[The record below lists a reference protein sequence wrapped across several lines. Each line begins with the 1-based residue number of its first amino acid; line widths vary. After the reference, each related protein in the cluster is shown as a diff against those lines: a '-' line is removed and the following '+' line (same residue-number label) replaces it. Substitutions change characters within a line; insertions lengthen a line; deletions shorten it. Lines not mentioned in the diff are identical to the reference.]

1 MRMRLGLL
9 IVLSAVAVMVSASP
23 KISTRGDVFTPL
35 AVSAFTP
42 RTIAFPG
49 TDGRTHIVYE
59 LLLTNTNVTPA
70 TVESVEIVD
79 GTNPS
84 NTLDT
89 YDAKK
94 LLTALRTTGN
104 SAVET
109 PTIEFNGTRLLMFS
123 LALNPGASIPKKLL
137 HRVKFQGATSPSPK
151 PSTPVEV
158 SYFVAPIEIES
169 KFPRIGAPLSGD
181 GWVAMNGCCEVG
193 VHRSSSIAC
202 NGGLYLAQRFAI
214 DWMQLDKNGKFISGD
229 GADVHAYAGYGAQV
243 LAVAD
248 GTVVGIEDGLED
260 QKPGTLPDPSTI
272 TIDTVDGNHIVLDLG
287 GGVYAFYAHLQKGS
301 LKVKLGDR
309 VKRSQVLAKL
319 GNTGNSSAP
328 HLHFHLMQSPSV
340 LCSNGIPYAI
350 DTFAAAGNLSYNS
363 AAEQDLNAD
372 FSKALRPPST
382 RRYQYPLDLEIVNF
396 TPSH

>member
-1 MRMRLGLL
+1 MRKRLSTLG
-9 IVLSAVAVMVSASP
+9 VSALALTLFAVSP
-23 KISTRGDVFTPL
+23 GVPGADVFTPL

-49 TDGRTHIVYE
+49 TDGRTHVVYE
-59 LLLTNTNVTPA
+59 LLLTNTNVTLA
-70 TVESVEIVD
+70 TVEDVVVVD
-79 GTNPS
+79 AANPS

-89 YDAKK
+89 YDGKK

-104 SAVET
+104 SAAET
-109 PTIEFNGTRLLMFS
+109 TAIEFNGSRLLMISF
-123 LALNPGASIPKKLL
+123 ALDPGATVPKKLL
-137 HRVKFQGATSPSPK
+137 HHIKFQGATSPSPK
-151 PSTPVEV
+151 PAAPVEV
-158 SYFVAPIEIES
+158 SYTVAPIEIET
-169 KFPRIGAPLSGD
+169 KFQHIGAPLSGA

-214 DWMQLDKNGKFISGD
+214 DWMQLDKNEKFINGD
-229 GADVHAYAGYGAQV
+229 ASDVHSYFGYGARV

-248 GTVVGIEDGLED
+248 GTVVGIEDSLED
-260 QKPGTLPDPSTI
+260 QKPGTLPDPATI
-272 TIDTVDGNHIVLDLG
+272 NMGNVDGNHIVLDLG

-301 LKVKLGDR
+301 LAVKLGER

-328 HLHFHLMQSPSV
+328 HLHFHLMQSQSV

-350 DTFAAAGNLSYNS
+350 DSFDAAGNLSHNS
-363 AAEQDLNAD
+363 DAEQELSAD
-372 FSKALRPPST
+372 FSKSLRPPSN
-382 RRYQYPLDLEIVNF
+382 RRYQYPLDLEIANF
-396 TPSH
+396 TGSY